1 MIPTGGIGQQL
12 DQLKGL
18 SIQELMQRQSVDP
31 QLVYALALQE
41 KQKME
46 AAKERQAAMG
56 MEVPQGTEVEKME
69 ADLASRRAPGI
80 QMAAQRSMPQPQM
93 AQGISANPT
102 PNMQAIGRA
111 QGGIIGYAKGD
122 MVEIGAKSKGPIPQM
137 LPEENAM
144 VLKYLEGLKKFDYYD
159 KNPDKVSPE
168 GRQALEQDRRT
179 FEAQFP
185 NSFRQKVNQMIYG
198 PSKGMA
204 MGGEVKG
211 YAGPDG
217 SLVGSDEYLIEDQPV
232 SKEEYDA
239 YLAALDEYNALSQ
252 NEKAMVDQRNRLD
265 ARMAPRK
272 EPEIKFYTGPNGE
285 RLTEDDV
292 RMMVR
297 RGEVGE
303 TFARTDNEM
312 RRQRAE
318 VGRREEAERQR
329 RIEEDGPKQTA
340 PEAALTALSGPFS
353 AAGRGINTVLN
364 TIGDDIVPK
373 MGRYV
378 TDKYNEGIT
387 ALQNR
392 VAEQER
398 QRAFN
403 AEQAQA
409 DAIGMRPP
417 TREQAFKELLQPL
430 MDNKQSVDNAMAD
443 ITGAGAGQGQST
455 VQTQGGGQNSPPP
468 VKTPPEGGG
477 IRSALTK
484 AKPVASKIAGVL
496 EVLGRGAGASK
507 GFEGAKIVEESR
519 KLREAQADR
528 DARLAEQRALL
539 GARKEELDARNAMA
553 MGMSA
558 ADYAAQLTDEA
569 LMMSDEYQRI
579 KKDKLDKAGKGLFNP
594 LTDTEEQRIEAE
606 MMAEIARMRREKL
619 QDYKDIM
626 AQYSGVGGQTS
637 VSTTTAPTNY
647 ADYNPTT

>member
-56 MEVPQGTEVEKME
+56 METSQGTEIEKME
-69 ADLASRRAPGI
+69 ADLASRRAPGV

-93 AQGISANPT
+93 SQGIAGVPS
-102 PNMQAIGRA
+102 PNMGAIGRA
-111 QGGIIGYAKGD
+111 QGGIIGYAKGG
-122 MVEIGAKSKGPIPQM
+122 MPETGAKSKGPIPQM
-137 LPEENAM
+137 SPEENAM

-185 NSFRQKVNQMIYG
+185 NSFKQKVNEMMYG

-217 SLVGSDEYLIEDQPV
+217 SLVGSDEYLIEGQPV

-239 YLAALDEYNALSQ
+239 YLAALDEYNALSP
-252 NEKAMVDQRNRLD
+252 NEKAMVDQSNRLD

-312 RRQRAE
+312 RRQRE
-318 VGRREEAERQR
+318 LERQR
-329 RIEEDGPKQTA
+329 RIEEDGPRQTA
-340 PEAALTALSGPFS
+340 AEAAFTALSGPFS
-353 AAGRGINTVLN
+353 AAGRGINRGLTA
-364 TIGDDIVPK
+364 IAEDIIPEA
-373 MGRYV
+373 RQYV
-378 TDKYNEGIT
+378 SDKTQQGIT

-392 VAEQER
+392 VAEQEK

-409 DAIGMRPP
+409 DAIGIRPP

-455 VQTQGGGQNSPPP
+455 VQTQGAGQPQGTTPP
-468 VKTPPEGGG
+468 TPPEGGG
-477 IRSALTK
+477 IRSALAK
-484 AKPVASKIAGVL
+484 AKPVAGKIAEVL

-507 GFEGAKIVEESR
+507 GFEGAQIVEESR
-519 KLREAQADR
+519 KIREAEADR
-528 DARLAEQRALL
+528 AARLAEQKALL
-539 GARKEELDARNAMA
+539 SARKEELDARNAMA

-558 ADYAAQLTDEA
+558 ADYAAQLTDDA
-569 LMMSDEYQRI
+569 IMMSDEYQRI
-579 KKDKLDKAGKGLFNP
+579 RDEKLRKAGAGIFNI
-594 LTDTEEQRIEAE
+594 LTDAEERQIEAE
-606 MMAEIARMRREKL
+606 MMAEIDRIRRAKL
-619 QDYKDIM
+619 EEYKNVM
-626 AQYSGVGGQTS
+626 AQYSGVGGQTGS
-637 VSTTTAPTNY
+637 GAPQGVI
-647 ADYNPTT
+647 DYTQLGQ